1 LFYVAFYV
9 EWVATVK
16 GGHMKINAE
25 DLISVTEASRQGV
38 SKLVS
43 EASAGRE
50 LVLIKNNKPAAVIVG
65 IEKLERLQRIEEDI
79 RLLTMAVVRAA
90 TDTGE
95 RVTVEDAAARFGID
109 LNELAAE
116 DAEDEDG

>member
-1 LFYVAFYV
+1 
-9 EWVATVK
+9 
-16 GGHMKINAE
+16 MKINAE
-25 DLISVTEASRQGV
+25 DLISVTEANRQGV

-65 IEKLERLQRIEEDI
+65 MEKLERLQRIEEDI
-79 RLLTMAVVRAA
+79 RLLTMAVVRTA

-95 RVTVEDAAARFGID
+95 RVTLEDAAARFGID

-116 DAEDEDG
+116 DAEHETG

>member
-1 LFYVAFYV
+1 MQ
-9 EWVATVK
+9 
-16 GGHMKINAE
+16 MKINVE

-50 LVLIKNNKPAAVIVG
+50 LILIKNNKPAAVILG
-65 IEKLERLQRIEEDI
+65 IEKLERLQRLEEDI
-79 RLLTMAVVRAA
+79 RLLTMALVRAA

-95 RVTVEDAAARFGID
+95 RVTLEDAAARFGID
-109 LNELAAE
+109 LDELASE
-116 DAEDEDG
+116 DAEDEEG

>member
-1 LFYVAFYV
+1 VDV
-9 EWVATVK
+9 Q
-16 GGHMKINAE
+16 MKINVE

-50 LVLIKNNKPAAVIVG
+50 LILIKNNKPAAVILG
-65 IEKLERLQRIEEDI
+65 IEKLERLQRLEEDI

-95 RVTVEDAAARFGID
+95 RVTLEDAATRFGID
-109 LNELAAE
+109 LNELVAE
-116 DAEDEDG
+116 DAEDEEG